1 MVDGFGWFLCI
12 FCWIWL
18 VFGGQSWVVAKVVV
32 VVSQI
37 LGAVVIVCSGLM
49 VLFYFFNGLTIFS

>member
-1 MVDGFGWFLCI
+1 M
-12 FCWIWL
+12 
-18 VFGGQSWVVAKVVV
+18 AKVVV

-49 VLFYFFNGLTIFS
+49 VLFYFFNGLTILS